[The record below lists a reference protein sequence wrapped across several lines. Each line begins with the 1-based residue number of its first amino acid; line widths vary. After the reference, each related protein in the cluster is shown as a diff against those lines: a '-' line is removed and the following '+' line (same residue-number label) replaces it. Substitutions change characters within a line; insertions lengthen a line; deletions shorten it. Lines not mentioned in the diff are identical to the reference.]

1 MGNEITLWRLIIG
14 SRVGLKRVKISE
26 RKTFE
31 RLIIK
36 THECVIEVKLQFFD
50 SKIFSNKF
58 NLWCSTAGSGDHG
71 FTLIKKSYWI

>member
-36 THECVIEVKLQFFD
+36 THECVIEVKL
-50 SKIFSNKF
+50 
-58 NLWCSTAGSGDHG
+58 
-71 FTLIKKSYWI
+71 